1 MTDCRAKRWRKSR
14 SASLECIQIFF
25 YPNDYIRKDR
35 PTRTT
40 AEVCRGRRN
49 TSVSRETLNTG
60 KVLQLKRNL
69 WAHKHD
75 GHPQAQN
82 KEAETST
89 LKIQAAIAC
98 EHSSWWQLPKNPHCL
113 LRWNKDSYTFIWHL
127 KREKYFQTLPSGCR
141 QELIT
146 FSCSA
151 WLVGLLR
158 CGLQGAVRTNTHKH
172 MITNPLNEKP
182 DAHIHTH
189 TNIVSLKKQARRD
202 LPRQNWKTMEYH

>member
-127 KREKYFQTLPSGCR
+127 KRERSIFKRCPVDVDR
-141 QELIT
+141 N
-146 FSCSA
+146 
-151 WLVGLLR
+151 WLHFLALHDWLAF
-158 CGLQGAVRTNTHKH
+158 CAVAYRGQC
-172 MITNPLNEKP
+172 
-182 DAHIHTH
+182 AQTH
-189 TNIVSLKKQARRD
+189 TNIWLQILSMRSLTHTFTHTQI
-202 LPRQNWKTMEYH
+202 